1 MFLLLFMHFRSVNLA
16 LQTLLNI
23 PMAFV
28 GAVIFVVATGQ
39 SVSIATL
46 VGLIALAGIA
56 ARNKIL
62 LLDHYL
68 HLMREEGEA
77 FTRTMIVRAGRERI
91 VPVLMTALTSCIAL
105 IPIVLAPGQPGR
117 ELLYPVASV
126 IVGGL
131 VSTTLLDVLLT
142 PGVFWV
148 FGRRAAERVVAA
160 DKGDRD
166 PDTER
171 VSGQFEREGR

>member
-1 MFLLLFMHFRSVNLA
+1 
-16 LQTLLNI
+16 
-23 PMAFV
+23 MAFV
-28 GAVIFVVATGQ
+28 GAMVFVVATDQ
-39 SVSIATL
+39 SISIATL

-68 HLMREEGEA
+68 HLMREEGEE
-77 FTRTMIVRAGRERI
+77 FTRAMIVRAGRERI
-91 VPVLMTALTSCIAL
+91 VPVLMTALTSGIAL
-105 IPIVLAPGQPGR
+105 VPIVLAPGQPGR

-142 PGVFWV
+142 PGLFWV
-148 FGRRAAERVVAA
+148 FGRRAAERVVAS
-160 DKGDRD
+160 DNEDRD
-166 PDTER
+166 PDAES